1 MRLLTTQEFSEI
13 LDVAYN
19 TRGYGMTLG
28 EAIFRE
34 ALSSNND
41 VVLELFRYATESGS
55 HIVSWENP
63 LALIKYFIDNFV
75 EEF

>member
-1 MRLLTTQEFSEI
+1 MRLLTTREFSSI

-28 EAIFRE
+28 ETIFGE
-34 ALSSNND
+34 ALGSSNGN
-41 VVLELFRYATESGS
+41 VLELFTHARESGNY
-55 HIVSWENP
+55 IISWHND
-63 LALIKYFIDNFV
+63 LAVIKYFIDNFV